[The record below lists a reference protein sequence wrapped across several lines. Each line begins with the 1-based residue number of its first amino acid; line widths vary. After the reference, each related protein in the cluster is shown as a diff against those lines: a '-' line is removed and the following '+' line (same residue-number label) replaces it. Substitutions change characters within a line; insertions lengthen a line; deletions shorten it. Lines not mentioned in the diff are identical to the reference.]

1 MILCVVFVVLMMF
14 WLFGG
19 GYVVYS
25 GTTPS
30 PMYFGAYTL
39 IPWLC
44 VAILG
49 YVIFS
54 GNTGTV
60 VVRESPAEYRR

>member
-19 GYVVYS
+19 GYVS
-25 GTTPS
+25 SRDASFNFPA
-30 PMYFGAYTL
+30 FGSYTL

-49 YVIFS
+49 WIIFQ
-54 GNTGTV
+54 GNLGI
-60 VVRESPAEYRR
+60 R

>member
-1 MILCVVFVVLMMF
+1 MILCVIFVVLMMF

-19 GYVVYS
+19 GYYVYNQPNANPVVF
-25 GTTPS
+25 GTS
-30 PMYFGAYTL
+30 TL

-49 YVIFS
+49 W
-54 GNTGTV
+54 V
-60 VVRESPAEYRR
+60 VFGGVSPLR